1 MAFRKMYGNISIML
15 HILFNQNPGKNKLNF
30 INRFEGKNVLY
41 IFHWIGPCADSVYK
55 LQCPCQVYCT
65 ISCNL
70 VWSFFLFGQSPWD
83 WRPSS
88 LIYISF
94 FHWKSLME
102 NISLLFLFC
111 FVILSCPGR
120 FLESCFHHLRH

>member
-65 ISCNL
+65 ISCKLVGGLFCLANL
-70 VWSFFLFGQSPWD
+70 PGIGGLSHFYIFL
-83 WRPSS
+83 
-88 LIYISF
+88 F
-94 FHWKSLME
+94 FHWKPLME
-102 NISLLFLFC
+102 NFSLLSLFC
-111 FVILSCPGR
+111 FDILSCPGR